1 MQGIKILTLRGK
13 IEIAL
18 RKILRKKKKQLLK
31 YKISMH
37 SSAYLFMFSFKAT
50 V

>member
-18 RKILRKKKKQLLK
+18 RKILRKKKKTAF
-31 YKISMH
+31 KI
-37 SSAYLFMFSFKAT
+37 
-50 V
+50 